1 MMKLATLPANKGLN
15 KKQKENL
22 SKPPRALHPK
32 PIVPII
38 RKREY
43 ISRIR
48 MKRAMGGEQI
58 ERYDMAASSRIMS
71 EMINKYTKLNENKYK
86 TTINQ

>member
-1 MMKLATLPANKGLN
+1 MVMKLAKLPAKKGLN
-15 KKQKENL
+15 NKQKENL
-22 SKPPRALHPK
+22 NKHPR

-58 ERYDMAASSRIMS
+58 ERYDMIASSKIMGDL
-71 EMINKYTKLNENKYK
+71 INKYTKLNENKYK
-86 TTINQ
+86 STLSQ